1 MLARADRDGLPC
13 FLETQMGKNV
23 GLYEHFGFRVAEA
36 GIIPGSNVKSW
47 AMVRNAS

>member
-1 MLARADRDGLPC
+1 MVPLLVLGTFVLFITVDVLLHREKYR
-13 FLETQMGKNV
+13 
-23 GLYEHFGFRVAEA
+23 FRVAEA